1 MLLNTLIES
10 VRDGCSRLRTI
21 DPLNERDEW
30 VRQRHKVAEWEKELD
45 SIWPAQTAPIAGD

>member
-10 VRDGCSRLRTI
+10 VRDGWSRLRTI

-30 VRQRHKVAEWEKELD
+30 VRQRHKVAEWD